1 MGNDLEVLG
10 GQIVQRL
17 RVGGERAALRQLEVE
32 HSDVQP
38 PLGGDLGI
46 ELAERAGGGVA
57 GVGHEGLALDLTAGI
72 DLLEHAAGHVDLA
85 PDDKTGQLLR
95 QRHGDGADGAEV
107 LRHVLA
113 HLAVAPGRAPDE
125 HAVTV
130 LQGHGQ
136 AVHLGLNA
144 VYRAVQRH
152 FLQKAAD
159 LIVVEH
165 VL

>member
-10 GQIVQRL
+10 SQIFQCL

-38 PLGGDLGI
+38 PLGGDLGVK
-46 ELAERAGGGVA
+46 LAERAGGGVA
-57 GVGHEGLALDLTAGI
+57 GVGHEGLALDLTAGV
-72 DLLEHAAGHVDLA
+72 DLLEHAAGHVNLA

-113 HLAVAPGRAPDE
+113 HLSVAPGRTTDE

-130 LQGHGQ
+130 LQRHGQ
-136 AVHLGLNA
+136 AVNLGLDA
-144 VYRAVQRH
+144 VYRALQRH

-159 LIVVEH
+159 LIVVEY